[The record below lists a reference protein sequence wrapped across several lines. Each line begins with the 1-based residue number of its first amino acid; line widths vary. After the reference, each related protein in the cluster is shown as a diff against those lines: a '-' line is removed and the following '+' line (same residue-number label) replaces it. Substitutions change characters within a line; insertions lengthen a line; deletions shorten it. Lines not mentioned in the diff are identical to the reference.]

1 LVRFHGVLDAAG
13 FVRDHA
19 EVEPVERRRCLPL
32 NRRMKI
38 VQRFGKALLSIGDQA
53 EKMESFGMV
62 GRELERLTVR
72 GFCLRQPVRLL
83 MDASLLEPSLDRL
96 R

>member
-1 LVRFHGVLDAAG
+1 M
-13 FVRDHA
+13 RDHA
-19 EVEPVERRRCLPL
+19 EVEPVEGRRGLPL

-53 EKMESFGMV
+53 EKMEGFGMV
-62 GRELERLTVR
+62 GRELERLTVS
-72 GFCLRQPVRLL
+72 GFCLRQPMRLL
-83 MDASLLEPSLDRL
+83 MDASLLEPSFDRL